1 MQKTYLAAILAV
13 LSGSLMAQTVVT
25 VNGTKIDSSTVDA
38 VVRNLQQQSNGQITD
53 NPELRNEIT
62 RRLAVS
68 TIIAQEAKKL
78 KLDQSNAYKQA
89 TEQARAAAKK
99 AGADKQPSFKQE
111 WAMYETDLLNQ
122 AYFADVTQKNP
133 VSETEVKQAYDRLTN
148 HYKGTQEV
156 QLGEIVTQNSND
168 AEKALGEL
176 KKKKSFQEVATK
188 YSIDPQAK
196 QTGGIVATYVPLK
209 DLQQANPPMYQAIHN
224 LRKGSHTEKPLQDNN
239 GIYAI
244 FYVNDKR
251 NITIPPY
258 DQIKARIGSDLQEA
272 RIAEAVDSL
281 VQKANIQPAR

>member
-1 MQKTYLAAILAV
+1 MQKTYLAAFLAV
-13 LSGSLMAQTVVT
+13 FSGSLMAQTVVT

-38 VVRNLQQQSNGQITD
+38 VVQNLKQQSNGQITD
-53 NPELRNEIT
+53 NQELRNEIT

-68 TIIAQEAKKL
+68 TAIAQEAKKL
-78 KLDQSNAYKQA
+78 KLDQSTEYKQA
-89 TEQARAAAKK
+89 AEQARAAAKK

-122 AYFADVTQKNP
+122 AYFANVAKKNP
-133 VSETEVKQAYDRLTN
+133 VTEAEIKQAYDRLTN

-156 QLGEIVTQNSND
+156 QLGEIVTQNNND
-168 AEKALGEL
+168 AQKALGEL

-209 DLQQANPPMYQAIHN
+209 DLQQANPPMYQAVHN
-224 LRKGSHTEKPLQDNN
+224 LRKGAYTEQPLQDNN

-251 NITIPPY
+251 AITIPPF
-258 DQIKARIGSDLQEA
+258 DQIKSRIGSDLLEA
-272 RIAEAVDSL
+272 RIAEAVDNL
-281 VQKANIQPAR
+281 MQKANIQPAR